1 MKMTRCLFLPSLALA
16 CFLPCASA
24 HSQVKNAAATPAGA
38 VHAWQGTITIPT
50 YKLGPAD
57 PNPAFPLVSKSPV
70 YPYPML
76 DDLTDHRLPITYR
89 AIYLENKYLK
99 ITMLPDLGGHVYS
112 VYDKIDRREVL
123 YRDNVIK
130 YGLVG
135 PRGAWI
141 SGGMEFSFPFAHTTD
156 TVSSVNSVLRHN
168 PDGSATSV
176 VGAID
181 WVSNMHWEISITLR
195 PDTAR
200 VEEGVTL
207 FNSTPRNHLYL
218 FWTNTAVKA
227 TDDLQYIYPMRE
239 TIYDDP
245 FAVAQSWPVWNG
257 VDQSWYKNDAGA
269 MAAFGRDVQRN
280 FFGIYY
286 HGSNYGVVHVADFRQ
301 DPGKKIWTWGTA
313 PVGKIWDHI
322 LSDNDGS
329 YNEIQSGRFY
339 TQGYREFMNPRRVE
353 SWTEYWYPVRGLD
366 GGFVEATN
374 QFAINAIYP
383 ADNSSQPQIKLL
395 VSPVAAVSDAS
406 IVVKQG
412 STVLREFH
420 HARFTPL
427 QTAAYSIPVQDVG
440 DARKN
445 LHVEIVSSQGKK
457 LLVWSAAGPVD
468 GNPNLVPLAGKP
480 IAQPIAINAQTPI
493 EQLYFQGVF
502 LEKTG
507 DRLGALKFFDR
518 VLAQD
523 SGYVPALIKEA
534 WYSYSAADFSKAE
547 SLIVRAAKRDTED
560 PYIAYTQGVIDRADG
575 RLTLANDALWN
586 AIHYGAAIA
595 PGPTLA
601 ASYVELGEIALRQG
615 KPAQA
620 VDLLKSAVGYN
631 PDDAF
636 ALADLAAAERLSGS
650 QQDAKQ
656 FSAEAVK
663 KMPVLPYA
671 LAEQWLDEQAP
682 GSNAASSSKP
692 SWTDIINADPQNYL
706 AVASWYHSI
715 GAWQSS
721 NAVLHLAE
729 VNPSTAVIAPMIDYY
744 LASNARQLG
753 HDQQADEYA
762 RKASA
767 STVTDTFPNRLEDV
781 AVLREALQ
789 HNPAD
794 AQAQY
799 SLGNFLFA
807 KDQYDDAAALWQKAL
822 GEGFKNAVLLRNLGV
837 YQWHVK
843 HNLSSAAGY
852 YSQAIQLS
860 PSDYRL
866 YPDLDE
872 IYTEQGDAS
881 ARTALF
887 QNAPPAVLNQDTVR
901 ARRALLFLE
910 QGKYDD
916 AMALFSNHTYKP
928 WEGGVVM
935 HTMFVFTN
943 IAEGKQALQNQH
955 PAAAE
960 ASFRKALEYP
970 ENLGTGAPTQPDT
983 AEQMYWIGNAL
994 EAQGKTA
1001 EAKTAWK
1008 NSADQAKGKSNVSA
1022 VYSALA
1028 YRKLGQNDQAQQI
1041 LQACIQSAAQP
1052 KPSAEDYFAA
1062 ATAEQYSNHPDQ
1074 ARIYFQQALDLNPQ
1088 FWQARIAL
1096 KNLGS

>member
-1 MKMTRCLFLPSLALA
+1 MKMTRCLSLPCLALA
-16 CFLPCASA
+16 LFMSCGLA
-24 HSQVKNAAATPAGA
+24 HSQATTAADSGHA
-38 VHAWQGTITIPT
+38 VRGWEGTISIPT
-50 YKLGPAD
+50 YNLGPAD
-57 PNPAFPLVSKSPV
+57 PNPAFPLVSKSPI
-70 YPYPML
+70 YPYTML
-76 DDLTDHRLPITYR
+76 DDLSDHLAPKTYR
-89 AIYLENKYLK
+89 AIYLENQYLK
-99 ITMLPDLGGHVYS
+99 ITILPELGGHVYS
-112 VYDKIDRREVL
+112 VYDKVDRREVL

-156 TVSSVNSVLRHN
+156 TVSPVNSVLRHN

-176 VGAID
+176 VGAVD

-195 PDTAR
+195 PNTAR

-257 VDQSWYKNDAGA
+257 VDQSYYKNDAGA

-286 HGSNYGVVHVADFRQ
+286 HASNYGVVHVADFRQ

-353 SWTEYWYPVRGLD
+353 NWTEYWYPVRGLD
-366 GGFVEATN
+366 GGFVEATS
-374 QFAINAIYP
+374 QLAINAVYP
-383 ADNSSQPQIKLL
+383 ADNSSQSQIKIL
-395 VSPVAAVSDAS
+395 VSPVADVSDATV
-406 IVVKQG
+406 VVKQG
-412 STVLREFH
+412 SNVLREFH
-420 HARFTPL
+420 HANFSPL
-427 QTAAYSIPVQDVG
+427 KTETYDIPVQNVEESK
-440 DARKN
+440 KN
-445 LHVEIVSSQGKK
+445 LSVEILSAQGKQ
-457 LLVWSAAGPVD
+457 LLQWSAAGPVD
-468 GNPNLVPLAGKP
+468 GNPNLVSFAGKP
-480 IAQPIAINAQTPI
+480 IAQPIPINAQTPI
-493 EQLYFQGVF
+493 EQLYLQGVF

-507 DRLGALKFFDR
+507 DQQGAMKFFDR

-523 SGYVPALIKEA
+523 SGYVPALLKEA
-534 WYSYSAADFSKAE
+534 WYSYSAADFKKAE
-547 SLIVRAAKRDTED
+547 SLIARAAERDTED
-560 PYIAYTQGVIDRADG
+560 PYIAYTHGVIDRADG
-575 RLTLANDALWN
+575 RLSLANDELWN
-586 AIHYGAAIA
+586 SIHYGAAVA

-636 ALADLAAAERLSGS
+636 ALADLAAAERLSGN
-650 QQDAKQ
+650 QHDAEQ
-656 FSAEAVK
+656 YSAEAVK

-671 LAEQWLDEQAP
+671 LAEQWLDA
-682 GSNAASSSKP
+682 NAAPAAPSSK
-692 SWTDIINADPQNYL
+692 SGWTSVINADPQNYL
-706 AVASWYHSI
+706 AVASWYHSM

-721 NAVLHLAE
+721 DAILNLAE
-729 VNPSTAVIAPMIDYY
+729 SNPNADEIAPMVNYY
-744 LASNARQLG
+744 QASNARELG
-753 HDQQADEYA
+753 HEQQADDYA
-762 RKASA
+762 RKAAA
-767 STVTDTFPNRLEDV
+767 SKVTGTFPNRLEDV

-807 KDQYDDAAALWQKAL
+807 KDQYDEAAELWEKAL
-822 GEGFKNAVLLRNLGV
+822 GLGFKNAVLLRNLGV

-843 HNLSSAAGY
+843 HDLSKAADY
-852 YSQAIQLS
+852 YSQAVQIT
-860 PSDYRL
+860 PNDYRL

-872 IYTEQGDAS
+872 IYTEQDNTA
-881 ARTALF
+881 AREALF
-887 QNAPPAVLNQDTVR
+887 QNAPPAVLDQDTVR
-901 ARRALLFLE
+901 ARHALLLLQ

-916 AMALFSNHTYKP
+916 ANALFANHRYKP

-935 HTMFVFTN
+935 HNMFVFAN
-943 IAEGKQALQNQH
+943 IAEGKQQLQNHH
-955 PAAAE
+955 PDAAE
-960 ASFRKALEYP
+960 TYFRKAMEYP
-970 ENLGTGAPTQPDT
+970 DNLGTGEPEQPDT
-983 AEQMYWIGNAL
+983 AEAMYWIGNAL
-994 EAQGKTA
+994 AAQGKNDDA
-1001 EAKTAWK
+1001 RSAWQK
-1008 NSADQAKGKSNVSA
+1008 AADQGKEKTNVSA

-1028 YRKLGQNDQAQQI
+1028 YQKLGQDEQANQL
-1041 LQACIQSAAQP
+1041 LQGCIQSAAKD
-1052 KPSAEDYFAA
+1052 KPTAEDYFAA
-1062 ATAEQYSNHPDQ
+1062 GTAEQYSNHADQ
-1074 ARIYFQQALDLNPQ
+1074 ARKYYQQALDLDPQ
-1088 FWQARIAL
+1088 LWQARVAL